1 LEFGFKKIWN
11 LNLNNMKNI
20 ITQFSRL
27 FVGVLFI
34 ISGLIKLNDPVG
46 FSYKLAEYFSEPVFN
61 MPFLE
66 PLALGLGIFLVI
78 LEVVLGVMLL
88 VGYKSKL
95 TIWALLLLV
104 IFFSFLTFYSAY
116 FDVVKDCGCFG
127 DALHLT
133 PWQSFT
139 KDIVLLFFILIL
151 FINKNLIKPLFSSAV
166 TNIITYA
173 SVVLCIFMAVW
184 VLNHNPIKDFRPYK
198 VGTNIE
204 KGMEIPEGAP
214 KSVVEMIFIY
224 KVNGV
229 DKEFTEKDLANIPE
243 GATFVD
249 RKDKVITEGYIPPI
263 HDFTMVKDDSDY
275 KEELLKEPKLLVFVT
290 YDLALSNP
298 DGMKKLESLSKDA
311 KAKGYKVIGMTAS
324 GADEIAKAKKQYGL
338 DVDFY
343 FCDATALKTVER
355 ANPSIV
361 AIQNGT
367 IIQKVHY
374 NDIQDLKL

>member
-1 LEFGFKKIWN
+1 
-11 LNLNNMKNI
+11 MKNI

-66 PLALGLGIFLVI
+66 PLALGLAIFLVI

-95 TIWALLLLV
+95 TIWALLLLIV
-104 IFFSFLTFYSAY
+104 FFTFLTFYSAY

-133 PWQSFT
+133 PWESFT
-139 KDIVLLFFILIL
+139 KDIVLLFFIVIL
-151 FINKNLIKPLFSSAV
+151 FINKKLVKPLFSNTV
-166 TNIITYA
+166 TNIITFA
-173 SVVLCIFMAVW
+173 SLVLCIIMAVW

-229 DKEFTEKDLANIPE
+229 DKEFAEKDLANIPE

-249 RKDKVITEGYIPPI
+249 RKDKVITEGYVPPI

-298 DGMKKLESLSKDA
+298 DGMKKLEGLSKNA
-311 KAKGYKVIGMTAS
+311 KAKGYKVIAMTAS

-338 DVDFY
+338 DFDFY

-361 AIQNGT
+361 ILQNGT
-367 IIQKVHY
+367 VIQKVHY
-374 NDIQDLKL
+374 NDTDDLKL

>member
-1 LEFGFKKIWN
+1 MEVKIK
-11 LNLNNMKNI
+11 LYPMKNI

-66 PLALGLGIFLVI
+66 PLALGLAIFLVI

-95 TIWALLLLV
+95 TIWALLLLIV
-104 IFFSFLTFYSAY
+104 FFTFLTFYSAY

-151 FINKNLIKPLFSSAV
+151 FINKKLVKPLFSSAV
-166 TNIITYA
+166 TNIVTYA

-229 DKEFTEKDLANIPE
+229 DKEFAEKDLANIPT

-249 RKDKVITEGYIPPI
+249 RKDKVITEGYVPPI

-275 KEELLKEPKLLVFVT
+275 KDELLKEPKLLVFVT
-290 YDLALSNP
+290 YDLTLSNP
-298 DGMKKLESLSKDA
+298 DGMKKLAGLSKEA
-311 KAKGYKVIGMTAS
+311 KTKGYKVIAMTAS

-338 DVDFY
+338 DTDFY
-343 FCDATALKTVER
+343 FCDATALKTIER

-361 AIQNGT
+361 VLQNGT
-367 IIQKVHY
+367 VIQKVHY